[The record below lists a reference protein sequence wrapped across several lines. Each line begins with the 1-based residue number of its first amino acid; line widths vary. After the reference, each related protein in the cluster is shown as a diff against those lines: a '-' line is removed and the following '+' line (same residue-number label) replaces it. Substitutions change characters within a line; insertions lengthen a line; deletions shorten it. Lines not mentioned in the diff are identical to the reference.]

1 MTFLR
6 WVFAIYSF
14 IHTTWINISHHFNIP
29 IFTFCVL
36 LIKGIKDGGIK
47 LPSEPTLI
55 RTYCFIPILASLLS
69 YISFIFKR
77 QRKLSKLYDM
87 DDNYVTLSRRLRPF
101 LPEKEESAAWN
112 KLYNELKSSQKRKV
126 KNLPSCGWAMV
137 TGASRGIGR
146 AVSIELARYNI
157 PVILVARDG
166 DKLKEV
172 AVILEECYGVA
183 TKLFISDFSKNNAAE
198 ELMDKVTAEG
208 LQIDILV
215 SNAGI
220 SDTKD
225 MVNMDTSK
233 IQDIINVNL
242 VTGSKLS
249 QMLGIKMKQ
258 RQSGR
263 ICIISSIAGA
273 VPGKYII

>member
-1 MTFLR
+1 M
-6 WVFAIYSF
+6 
-14 IHTTWINISHHFNIP
+14 
-29 IFTFCVL
+29 
-36 LIKGIKDGGIK
+36 DG
-47 LPSEPTLI
+47 
-55 RTYCFIPILASLLS
+55 
-69 YISFIFKR
+69 
-77 QRKLSKLYDM
+77 
-87 DDNYVTLSRRLRPF
+87 NYVTLSRRLRPF
-101 LPEKEESAAWN
+101 LPEKEESSAWN

-126 KNLPSCGWAMV
+126 DLPSCGWAMV

-146 AVSIELARYNI
+146 AISIELARYYI
-157 PVILVARDG
+157 PVILVARDE

-183 TKLFISDFSKNNAAE
+183 TKVFISDFSKNNAAE
-198 ELMDKVTAEG
+198 ELMEKVTAEG

-225 MVNMDTSK
+225 MVHMDTCK

-242 VTGSKLS
+242 VAGSKLS
-249 QMLGIKMKQ
+249 QMLGIKMKK